1 MSKFIYIIRNL
12 AGKIHPVRNLAGES
26 HPVRNLVS
34 KSTLKDIVLI
44 SLFTIFS
51 TLLVWAPFLLRIKS
65 FWGLSY
71 PGDGMITIWR
81 NFDGLNYIAVAR
93 SFYNPQILQDL
104 FSSLGLSPIY
114 FSSHFPLY
122 PAFISLFAPIFGF
135 LTSMLFVTV
144 LFSVASAVMFYL
156 LVRDFKLT
164 SSPLFLTI
172 IFLLLPARWVVVR
185 SVGAPEPLFIFTIL
199 AAVYFLK
206 KEKYFLVGLFTAAA
220 VLTRSP
226 GAILFI
232 AILIYLLLPT
242 LRAFWQKNFKLSL
255 SSIPWKAWPLVFAPL
270 SALGLFFWY
279 KTSYGDFLAYF
290 HSGDNIHLTWPPFP
304 IFNSAQFW
312 VGTFWLEHAIFAY
325 LLIAAG
331 TVLLFRKGLLEMG
344 LYSGIY
350 LLASSFVAHLD
361 ITRYLIPA
369 LPFAIIGM
377 EKWLVSKEFKWI
389 LLFLLIPI
397 YLFTQNFLLGNTAP
411 IADFTPFK

>member
-1 MSKFIYIIRNL
+1 MN
-12 AGKIHPVRNLAGES
+12 
-26 HPVRNLVS
+26 
-34 KSTLKDIVLI
+34 KSALKDLSLI
-44 SLFTIFS
+44 ALFTFLS
-51 TLLVWAPFLLRIKS
+51 TLLVWLPFILRLKS

-81 NFDGLNYIAVAR
+81 NFDGLNYIAVAK
-93 SFYNPQILQDL
+93 SFYNPQILEDS

-114 FSSHFPLY
+114 FASHFPLY
-122 PAFISLFAPIFGF
+122 PALISLFATIFGF
-135 LTSMLFVTV
+135 LNSMLFVTV
-144 LFSVASAVMFYL
+144 LFSALSACMFYL
-156 LVRDFKLT
+156 LVHDFKLT
-164 SSPLFLTI
+164 SSPLFLTVV
-172 IFLLLPARWVVVR
+172 FLFLPVRWVVVR

-199 AAVYFLK
+199 AAIYFLK
-206 KEKYFLVGLFTAAA
+206 KERYLIMGVFAALA

-226 GAILFI
+226 GTILFGAILV
-232 AILIYLLLPT
+232 YLLLPF
-242 LRAFWQKNFKLSL
+242 LKALWQKNYSL
-255 SSIPWKAWPLVFAPL
+255 ALKSIPWRTWPIVFAPL
-270 SALGLFFWY
+270 AFLGLFWWY
-279 KTSYGDFLAYF
+279 GQVYADFLAYF

-304 IFNSAQFW
+304 IFNSSQFW

-325 LLIAAG
+325 LLVAVG
-331 TVLLFRKGLLEMG
+331 TVLLLKRGILEMG

-369 LPFAIIGM
+369 FPFVIIGM

-411 IADFTPFK
+411 IADFSPFR